1 MVFSAGLFTACNGYL
16 QYSSHL
22 QHADHTYYDYI
33 RAIIGIIIF
42 FYGMYCNIQCDNI
55 LRKLR
60 EKEGYSI
67 PYGNLFEYV
76 SSGHY
81 LGEIIEW
88 FGFWLVSGQWCA
100 FLFFISTLSILS
112 ARAVQTHKWYKEK
125 FKNYPNR
132 FAIIPLVL

>member
-1 MVFSAGLFTACNGYL
+1 M
-16 QYSSHL
+16 
-22 QHADHTYYDYI
+22 DHTYYDYI
-33 RAIIGIIIF
+33 RAIVGIIIF
-42 FYGMYCNIQCDNI
+42 FYGMYCNISCDNI

-88 FGFWLVSGQWCA
+88 FGFWLVSG
-100 FLFFISTLSILS
+100 
-112 ARAVQTHKWYKEK
+112 
-125 FKNYPNR
+125 
-132 FAIIPLVL
+132 